1 MELFFGHLIGQ
12 VHDVKPLLINEGVLQ
27 TLLGLVLAF
36 LLLLSLDSV
45 VSCVTLL
52 RHLSGCLLYR
62 AFAVDHEL
70 LKLIVPR
77 LFLLLRARA
86 LAHQLEELSELGL
99 FGLDF
104 MLLRAGHTLVAV
116 ALLASTQLAFGLEHA
131 LIRG

>member
-1 MELFFGHLIGQ
+1 MI
-12 VHDVKPLLINEGVLQ
+12 DEGVLQ

-36 LLLLSLDSV
+36 LLLLSLGRV
-45 VSCVTLL
+45 ASCVTLL
-52 RHLSGCLLYR
+52 RRLSVSGSGLLYR

-104 MLLRAGHTLVAV
+104 MLLRACHTLVTV

>member
-1 MELFFGHLIGQ
+1 M
-12 VHDVKPLLINEGVLQ
+12 
-27 TLLGLVLAF
+27 
-36 LLLLSLDSV
+36 
-45 VSCVTLL
+45 
-52 RHLSGCLLYR
+52 
-62 AFAVDHEL
+62 DHEL
-70 LKLIVPR
+70 LKLVVPR

-104 MLLRAGHTLVAV
+104 MLLCASRTLVAV